1 MLLLQEMIEHI
12 FLFFLIFLA
21 FIEAQLGRKALPNL
35 QDASVSILIY
45 GILNEAIWYL
55 YLWFS
60 LVQES
65 GEILDLLLVY

>member
-1 MLLLQEMIEHI
+1 MIEHI
-12 FLFFLIFLA
+12 FLLLLISLTFLK
-21 FIEAQLGRKALPNL
+21 AQLGRKALPNL
-35 QDASVSILIY
+35 QDASISTLIY
-45 GILNEAIWYL
+45 GILNEAIRYL